1 MSRARDNA
9 HVSGRAIQTVQR
21 LSSNYGTV
29 STVAYNNDPNNLV
42 QIPDHYV
49 DIVTKSA
56 NSRIKVSFSF
66 DNMGPNI
73 QHSYTDV
80 RRSISGGSFTSMAI
94 NYRTGAIV
102 DSLASFH
109 TTGTGNVE
117 HSSMYTIID
126 SPNVAAGTTLRY
138 QVYMGS
144 WAGGSVNFGGWNSNA
159 VSLTIMIAEE
169 LAQ

>member
-9 HVSGRAIQTVQR
+9 HVSGRTIQTVQR
-21 LSSNYGTV
+21 FSSNQGTV
-29 STVAYNNDPNNLV
+29 STSAYNNDPNNLV

-49 DIVTKSA
+49 DIVTKST

-66 DNMGPNI
+66 DNMGPNV
-73 QHSYTDV
+73 QHSYTDL
-80 RRSISGGSFTSMAI
+80 RRSINGGSFTSMAI
-94 NYRTGAIV
+94 NYRTGTQV

-109 TTGTGNVE
+109 TVSTGNVE
-117 HSSMYTIID
+117 HSAMYTIID
-126 SPNVAAGTTLRY
+126 SPNVAVGTTLRY

-144 WAGGSVNFGGWNSNA
+144 WAGGTVTFGGWNFNA
-159 VSLTIMIAEE
+159 TSLTIMIAEE